1 VPRLVEDLLEANQ
14 AGRGLSLADL
24 VAMAAALEQLIF
36 DETLNLLETAYF
48 FNGHSTTDLVDAEAL
63 HEVLDSYML
72 LFQQGA
78 VANAIDRVRHNQIKE
93 RRLRQQDM
101 NWHNVR
107 IYVQHTVKNAE
118 YMHRDTRNPWAPSL
132 YSVEQTSEIAQ
143 LLLHGYG
150 RIQDTECRGMAQ
162 ALAQLDLKGKG
173 RIPLHVFY
181 SQPHTADYQFKES
194 VQYLQQ
200 IGALEEG
207 GSVRSV
213 RIANY
218 VQGPSN
224 CLGETNYYSI
234 CCLTHCDGLMRELEG
249 SISAAQ
255 ASTEQLLVLVGN
267 LSSFFVDAPRHLSAE
282 LEAKLQTIADRHGG
296 AVPLHG
302 RLFAQWMHFA
312 FPQECPF
319 PHLAEDALAMNPS
332 QWHNAK
338 DLHVTAEDKER
349 LKEVAAASGA
359 LSAGDPLVMEW
370 SDEEVL
376 LLQEPQRRGLGQTIS
391 EFMRLVLPLSLA
403 VTIVR
408 VGMASLRFTTSS
420 VNEKFSE
427 FAV

>member
-1 VPRLVEDLLEANQ
+1 
-14 AGRGLSLADL
+14 
-24 VAMAAALEQLIF
+24 
-36 DETLNLLETAYF
+36 
-48 FNGHSTTDLVDAEAL
+48 
-63 HEVLDSYML
+63 
-72 LFQQGA
+72 
-78 VANAIDRVRHNQIKE
+78 
-93 RRLRQQDM
+93 
-101 NWHNVR
+101 
-107 IYVQHTVKNAE
+107 
-118 YMHRDTRNPWAPSL
+118 
-132 YSVEQTSEIAQ
+132 
-143 LLLHGYG
+143 
-150 RIQDTECRGMAQ
+150 
-162 ALAQLDLKGKG
+162 
-173 RIPLHVFY
+173 
-181 SQPHTADYQFKES
+181 
-194 VQYLQQ
+194 
-200 IGALEEG
+200 
-207 GSVRSV
+207 
-213 RIANY
+213 
-218 VQGPSN
+218 
-224 CLGETNYYSI
+224 
-234 CCLTHCDGLMRELEG
+234 MRELEG